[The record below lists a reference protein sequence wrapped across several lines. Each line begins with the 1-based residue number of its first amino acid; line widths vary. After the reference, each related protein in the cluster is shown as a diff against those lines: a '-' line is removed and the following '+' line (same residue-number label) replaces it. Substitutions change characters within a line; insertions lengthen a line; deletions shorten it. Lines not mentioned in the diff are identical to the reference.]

1 MKADESYIICE
12 ALYAVKVNI
21 LNVLKIFNMIPGG
34 WEGRDICEFSSL
46 VSGIDWCVSILML
59 EEKGKGT
66 YLNDELL
73 QVFFTGRTAV
83 CTFSITTVE
92 TKARY

>member
-46 VSGIDWCVSILML
+46 VSGID
-59 EEKGKGT
+59 
-66 YLNDELL
+66 
-73 QVFFTGRTAV
+73 
-83 CTFSITTVE
+83 
-92 TKARY
+92 